1 MTVKLG
7 VIENIISSLNFNEQ
21 GLIPAI
27 AQNSETGEVL
37 MLAYMNADAIRE
49 TLENGHVCY
58 WSRSRK
64 TLWRKGETSG
74 NEQHLVEF
82 SYDCDKDTLLL
93 KVSQLGP
100 ACHTLRRHCFFYT
113 LRDGQITE
121 MLEPE
126 SVD

>member
-1 MTVKLG
+1 MTVKSD

-49 TLENGHVCY
+49 TLQNGHVCY

-82 SYDCDKDTLLL
+82 RYDCDKDTLLL
-93 KVSQLGP
+93 KVSQNGP
-100 ACHTLRRHCFFYT
+100 ACHTLRKHCFFYA
-113 LRDGQITE
+113 LRDGQIIE
-121 MLEPE
+121 ILEPE
-126 SVD
+126 SAD